1 MDTELLAALDD
12 RAATYALLARLF
24 TSEVDA
30 GLLAGL
36 EGMTFPQ
43 DSGNEALD
51 AGARLM
57 NGYLHGAA
65 DAGRDIMTELAVDF
79 CRLFVVRRRNDRDA
93 PYPFESVY
101 TSREH
106 CAMGAARDEV
116 LALYRAAGL
125 EKDDGWKVGEDHI
138 ALELEYMATLA
149 GRLAATVRADNGE
162 GADIQGADKLV
173 ALQADFLDRHL
184 LSWTPRLAEAMG
196 KRAKTDLYRGLACFT
211 VGYLEEDRTL
221 LHRLGLEE

>member
-12 RAATYALLARLF
+12 RAATYALLARLYA
-24 TSEVDA
+24 SEVDA
-30 GLLAGL
+30 GLLTGL
-36 EGMTFPQ
+36 EGMAFPQ
-43 DSGNEALD
+43 DSGNEGLD

-57 NGYLHGAA
+57 NGYLRGAA
-65 DAGRDIMTELAVDF
+65 EDAGRDAATELAVDF
-79 CRLFVVRRRNDRDA
+79 CRLFVVRRRSDRDA

-125 EKDDGWKVGEDHI
+125 EKDEGWKVGEDHV

-149 GRLAATVRADNGE
+149 GRLAAAVRAGKGDE
-162 GADIQGADKLV
+162 GADGPVELV
-173 ALQADFLDRHL
+173 GLQATFLDRHL
-184 LSWTPRLAEAMG
+184 LAWTPRLAQAMG
-196 KRAKTDLYRGLACFT
+196 RRAQTDFYRGLARFT
-211 VGYLEEDRTL
+211 VGYLEEDRAL
-221 LHRLGLEE
+221 LRGLEG